1 MKFLSSNYNVGYP
14 VYGAKFLNNHM
25 LLVAGGG
32 GEGNNGIPNKLTALR
47 VDFQKKKVIKRF
59 REITLDP
66 NDDSPT
72 TLDVANDII
81 LLGCNENSEKI
92 KSGEGNNHLRKF
104 VYENEHLK
112 FVAAMDFDN
121 SILPEDYTKLIY
133 ISRDGTVSAIASSKV
148 PTVIRIIDPRDLTE
162 KYEIETGH
170 EVKDMHFAPDGKVIS
185 YITASTL
192 EVISIVTGRFIIRK
206 TDFEKNYIL
215 SKIRFLTDDTV
226 LIAASLKK
234 GNGIVMIKI
243 SLKSGSASVLKTKLV
258 TNKFKGV
265 TSMDVDAKNQLAV
278 IAGND
283 NSIALVKLKDF
294 SLGKL
299 FKQVHNFAITR
310 VTFSP
315 DSNYFASVSAANTVH
330 IIKIPESYA
339 LSTSIWKK
347 LWKFFI
353 NFVVIVILA
362 ILGQLSYKYDVHNKV
377 YTYVKYQYNARHSN
391 SSIAN
396 DIFKQTTLV
405 GDIVSVQ
412 TVTKPL
418 STDNT
423 TVDTSKF
430 FTDTVNPESIYVSN
444 SESIGIY
451 TGLTRTSY
459 DEPPSSSHSTSYEM
473 QGTSFLSSFESTTAQ
488 ASSSTLAISTSAVK
502 RKSSTDE
509 PVVSG
514 KDNSSGR
521 SSVLNVMG
529 DTSGDYF
536 AEGQSL
542 SSSTYDSIS
551 ATYVSSALESKI
563 DSARISTS
571 IDSYD
576 RDTSTKVNVEKEIY
590 PTESVTIS
598 SLHGRPLREE
608 TPMESSVISAP
619 LVASEKIST
628 PVIKATENMDSQ
640 QSASFSS
647 NTAESSNGNQ
657 GSTDLLGRESEQL
670 PSSKSASASKM
681 QEQAH
686 LYTSSEGRD
695 ISSKSIYLTA
705 TASIS
710 RLTSE
715 TSSTK
720 VRVIP
725 EVSVFATDVS
735 GFVSEPSVSISRI
748 SYPPSSSLV
757 GDAKPSEI
765 VEIQLSV
772 AEITPELED
781 KTPEPVKNSVRGLS
795 LTTPTDSLVSNTYK
809 SQELV
814 PEESVSIETGSNFVP
829 DENVQYGSSKSLT
842 GNEARSHTDSAIPV
856 EVPKIRSSSRS
867 NENSVKNKT
876 KPSEEVEN
884 SSSSSFESETE
895 VDRVSLKSAFEES
908 VKGPVTGIDEH
919 TSKKNSETENEAPN
933 PGLSHSIATQTSSD
947 KKSMPLSKSRSAVEP
962 TAKESSTVI
971 DVSVT
976 YDPHATAKENLEE
989 EYLDN
994 VHDEL

>member
-1 MKFLSSNYNVGYP
+1 
-14 VYGAKFLNNHM
+14 M

-81 LLGCNENSEKI
+81 LLGCNENSAKI
-92 KSGEGNNHLRKF
+92 KNGEGNNHLRKF

-112 FVAAMDFDN
+112 FVAAVDFDN

-283 NSIALVKLKDF
+283 NSIALVKLNDF

-330 IIKIPESYA
+330 IIKVPENYA

-347 LWKFFI
+347 LWTFFI

-362 ILGQLSYKYDVHNKV
+362 ILGQISYKYDVHNKV
-377 YTYVKYQYNARHSN
+377 YTYVKDQYNARQNN
-391 SSIAN
+391 SSIPN
-396 DIFKQTTLV
+396 DIFKQTTLI

-412 TVTKPL
+412 TVTKHL
-418 STDNT
+418 STDKI

-430 FTDTVNPESIYVSN
+430 LSNTINPASTYVASFESIRPHKDL
-444 SESIGIY
+444 
-451 TGLTRTSY
+451 TGTSF
-459 DEPPSSSHSTSYEM
+459 DDNWSSSDSTSYEL
-473 QGTSFLSSFESTTAQ
+473 QGTSFLSSFEIPSMTAAQ
-488 ASSSTLAISTSAVK
+488 ASSSTLALSKSTVNP
-502 RKSSTDE
+502 KSSTHGTL
-509 PVVSG
+509 VRG
-514 KDNSSGR
+514 TDNAGGR
-521 SSVLNVMG
+521 SSGFDVMG
-529 DTSGDYF
+529 DSSENHF
-536 AEGQSL
+536 AEGQSVSGTL
-542 SSSTYDSIS
+542 MKATHDSTSTTN
-551 ATYVSSALESKI
+551 ATSALESKLDTEYTSASSESMDTNTSTDVTVEKNI
-563 DSARISTS
+563 YPSETLTVSSLRGSHQKKETATETTLISEHLIASDSVSTPIFEATKS
-571 IDSYD
+571 IDS
-576 RDTSTKVNVEKEIY
+576 K
-590 PTESVTIS
+590 
-598 SLHGRPLREE
+598 
-608 TPMESSVISAP
+608 
-619 LVASEKIST
+619 
-628 PVIKATENMDSQ
+628 
-640 QSASFSS
+640 QSALLSS
-647 NTAESSNGNQ
+647 NMIESTNANKV
-657 GSTDLLGRESEQL
+657 STDLLG
-670 PSSKSASASKM
+670 
-681 QEQAH
+681 
-686 LYTSSEGRD
+686 TSSDSVTETSTSF
-695 ISSKSIYLTA
+695 SS
-705 TASIS
+705 
-710 RLTSE
+710 LTSE

-720 VRVIP
+720 ISAVP
-725 EVSVFATDVS
+725 EVNVTSTAVS
-735 GFVSEPSVSISRI
+735 DSGSELSISTPSRI
-748 SYPPSSSLV
+748 SFHPSSSL
-757 GDAKPSEI
+757 DADPKPSEN
-765 VEIQLSV
+765 VDMQFSV
-772 AEITPELED
+772 AEIIPELEER
-781 KTPEPVKNSVRGLS
+781 TPEPVRNSAGGLS
-795 LTTPTDSLVSNTYK
+795 LTTPTDLLVSNTYISK
-809 SQELV
+809 ELV
-814 PEESVSIETGSNFVP
+814 PEESISIETGGRNSVT
-829 DENVQYGSSKSLT
+829 DENVEHGSSQSLKD
-842 GNEARSHTDSAIPV
+842 NEAKLESQPKIEIHV
-856 EVPKIRSSSRS
+856 EVPTMKSSSRS
-867 NENSVKNKT
+867 NENSARDIPI
-876 KPSEEVEN
+876 PSEEVEN
-884 SSSSSFESETE
+884 SSPIFSESGTE
-895 VDRVSLKSAFEES
+895 VDRIRSFKKS
-908 VKGPVTGIDEH
+908 VDNPT
-919 TSKKNSETENEAPN
+919 TSIERETNKAKTEGTNL
-933 PGLSHSIATQTSSD
+933 GLSHPTVSQTSSA
-947 KKSMPLSKSRSAVEP
+947 KTNMPSSKPWSAVEP
-962 TAKESSTVI
+962 TTNRSSTI
-971 DVSVT
+971 TDVTAT
-976 YDPHATAKENLEE
+976 YVPQASEKENLEE
-989 EYLDN
+989 TYPDN
-994 VHDEL
+994 VHDEF

>member
-14 VYGAKFLNNHM
+14 VYGAKFLNSHM

-112 FVAAMDFDN
+112 FVAAVDFDT

-133 ISRDGTVSAIASSKV
+133 LSRDGTVSAIASSKV

-206 TDFEKNYIL
+206 TDFEKDYIL

-283 NSIALVKLKDF
+283 NSIALIKLKDF
-294 SLGKL
+294 TLGKL

-330 IIKIPESYA
+330 IIKIPENYA

-353 NFVVIVILA
+353 NFVMIVIVGILV
-362 ILGQLSYKYDVHNKV
+362 QLSYKYDMHNKI

-418 STDNT
+418 STDKI
-423 TVDTSKF
+423 TVNTSKF
-430 FTDTVNPESIYVSN
+430 FTDIADPESIYVSN
-444 SESIGIY
+444 SESVGSY
-451 TGLTRTSY
+451 TGLTRSNY
-459 DEPPSSSHSTSYEM
+459 DETPSSSYSTSYEV
-473 QGTSFLSSFESTTAQ
+473 QDKSFLSSFGTTTAQ
-488 ASSSTLAISTSAVK
+488 TSSSTLALSKSAVK

-509 PVVSG
+509 PAVSG
-514 KDNSSGR
+514 KDSLSGR
-521 SSVLNVMG
+521 NSVLDVMG

-542 SSSTYDSIS
+542 SSSTYDSIL
-551 ATYVSSALESKI
+551 ATHVSSALESKI
-563 DSARISTS
+563 DTAKTSTS

-576 RDTSTKVNVEKEIY
+576 RDTSTKVNVEKKIY

-598 SLHGRPLREE
+598 SFHGRPLQEE
-608 TPMESSVISAP
+608 TTMDTSVISAP
-619 LVASEKIST
+619 LVASERIST
-628 PVIKATENMDSQ
+628 PVIEGTEKMDSQ
-640 QSASFSS
+640 QSVSFSS
-647 NTAESSNGNQ
+647 NTAESNNGNQ
-657 GSTDLLGRESEQL
+657 ASTDLLDGKSEQL
-670 PSSKSASASKM
+670 PSSKSASASEM
-681 QEQAH
+681 QEQEH
-686 LYTSSEGRD
+686 LYTSSKGRD
-695 ISSKSIYLTA
+695 ISSTCL
-705 TASIS
+705 S

-720 VRVIP
+720 ERVIP
-725 EVSVFATDVS
+725 EVSVLSTDVS
-735 GFVSEPSVSISRI
+735 GFVSEPSLSISRI
-748 SYPPSSSLV
+748 SYDHSSSLV

-781 KTPEPVKNSVRGLS
+781 KTPEPVKNSARGLS

-814 PEESVSIETGSNFVP
+814 PEESISIETGGSNFVA
-829 DENVQYGSSKSLT
+829 DENVKYGSSKSLT
-842 GNEARSHTDSAIPV
+842 GNEAKSDTDSTTLV
-856 EVPKIRSSSRS
+856 EAPKIRSSSRS
-867 NENSVKNKT
+867 DENSVKNKP
-876 KPSEEVEN
+876 KPSEKVEN
-884 SSSSSFESETE
+884 SSSSSSESETE
-895 VDRVSLKSAFEES
+895 IDRIRLKSTSEKS
-908 VKGPVTGIDEH
+908 VKNPVTGIGQE
-919 TSKKNSETENEAPN
+919 TSKKNSQTENEAPN
-933 PGLSHSIATQTSSD
+933 PGLSHSIVTQTSSD
-947 KKSMPLSKSRSAVEP
+947 KKSISLSKSWSAVEL
-962 TAKESSTVI
+962 TAGESSTVI

-976 YDPHATAKENLEE
+976 HVPHASAKENLEE
-989 EYLDN
+989 TYLDN